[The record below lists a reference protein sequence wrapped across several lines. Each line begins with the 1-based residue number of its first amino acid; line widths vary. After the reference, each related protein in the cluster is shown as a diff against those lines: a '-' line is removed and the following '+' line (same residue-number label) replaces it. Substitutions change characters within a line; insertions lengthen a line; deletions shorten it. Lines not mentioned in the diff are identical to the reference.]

1 MVSFGLA
8 PALVMYEWALG
19 SMATLGWVPAK
30 LGWLAAFVYTAGTAL
45 RLARFNTQL
54 GSADKHYFIGLPS
67 PSAAAIMVGLVWVGD
82 DAGLHGKEL
91 LWLAFFITIGTGTLM
106 VSNILYYSFKA
117 VDLRGKVP
125 FVAALAIV
133 LAFVFASIDPPKILF
148 AVFLAYGLSG
158 PVLYVLRRR
167 HRGRRKTQGS
177 TESESNASGQEQGP
191 RDPGPDE

>member
-1 MVSFGLA
+1 
-8 PALVMYEWALG
+8 
-19 SMATLGWVPAK
+19 
-30 LGWLAAFVYTAGTAL
+30 
-45 RLARFNTQL
+45 
-54 GSADKHYFIGLPS
+54 
-67 PSAAAIMVGLVWVGD
+67 
-82 DAGLHGKEL
+82 